1 MIVLK
6 RAMLGKWLLLAACL
20 TEISLFCACEIDT
33 ARAEEG
39 DAFTLGENIFIDGLD
54 VSNMSIVDARAALKT
69 VHTDKNSELRF
80 TIAIEGTEQK
90 VSGAELPI
98 VYNEEEV
105 LLKAASLKRHYP
117 QKNAPRVFSCSPSV
131 DVETLRAVLNG
142 ILAPYNFAPQ
152 NAYATFDIG
161 SEGRFIY
168 TTEQAGREIDII
180 PLATAIKAAIESGGA
195 EVSTASAA
203 VWPESILGVRF
214 EVEAHALHPD
224 YTLEDAIAD
233 TQLISEFHTSFKGSV
248 YGKKNRVFNIEKAAS
263 LINGIELKPGDE
275 FDMNRT
281 LGDRNAQNGWKEAAA
296 IRNANYVQEYGGGV
310 CQVSSTLYNAVLMA
324 DLTVTERWHHSWPL
338 GYVAIGRD
346 ATISTGGPNF
356 KFQNTS
362 DANIVICAYTDKEK
376 KTIHVELYGR
386 KSKSNVTIK
395 LKSYK
400 VDTLEDLGEDLILDE
415 MLPFNTREVVR
426 EKRVGSVAE
435 TYKEYY
441 DASGELLKRE
451 LVVRDKYR
459 SVKGIV
465 SVSRDIYYGYTILP
479 TP

>member
-1 MIVLK
+1 MK
-6 RAMLGKWLLLAACL
+6 RVILGKWLLFTALIAQIL
-20 TEISLFCACEIDT
+20 LFCACGNDT

-39 DAFTLGENIFIDGLD
+39 DSFTLGENIFIDGVN
-54 VSNMSIVDARAALKT
+54 VSDMSLASVRAALDT
-69 VHTDKNSELRF
+69 AHAQKNSELHF
-80 TIAIEGTEQK
+80 TIAIEGTELE
-90 VSGAELPI
+90 VSGSEIPI

-105 LLKAASLKRHYP
+105 LLQAASLKRHYP
-117 QKNAPRVFSCSPSV
+117 LKNAPRELACSPSV
-131 DVETLRAVLNG
+131 DIEALRAALNG
-142 ILAPYNFAPQ
+142 ILAPFNAAPQ
-152 NAYATFDIG
+152 NAYATFDIEA
-161 SEGRFIY
+161 EGRFIY
-168 TTEQAGREIDII
+168 TEEQAGREIDVI
-180 PLATAIKAAIESGGA
+180 PLAAAVKAAIESGEA
-195 EVSTASAA
+195 QSDTA
-203 VWPESILGVRF
+203 WPESVLGARF
-214 EVEAHALHPD
+214 EAEVHALHPG
-224 YTLEDAIAD
+224 YTIENAKAD
-233 TQLISEFHTSFKGSV
+233 TELISEFHTSFKGSV
-248 YGKKNRVFNIEKAAS
+248 YGKKNRVFNIEKAAG
-263 LINGIELKPGDE
+263 LINGVELAPGEE

-281 LGDRNAQNGWKEAAA
+281 LGDRNLENGWKEAAA
-296 IRNANYVQEYGGGV
+296 IRDATYVQEYGGGV

-362 DANIVICAYTDKEK
+362 GANIVICAYADKEE

-386 KSKSNVTIK
+386 RDKSGVTIK

-400 VDTLEDLGEDLILDE
+400 VDTLEDLGEDLVLDE

-465 SVSRDIYYGYTILP
+465 SVSRDIYYGYTAAVSP
-479 TP
+479 AP